1 MPSPVAGPSMP
12 SSKQAPLAAGSSIA
26 NVSDDSEDDFMP
38 ELPPEFAKTTAAP
51 KPSGPIGP
59 TLPVGFQRPADVEP
73 ESDDE
78 EQDEFAGPM
87 PLPSHLAHEDAETEG
102 VRALREREERQAEKD
117 RLERESKVLKREEW
131 MLVPPKELDL
141 PASVDPT
148 KIKSRGFKQTSK
160 PHSGTVDRQGGTGSL
175 WTETPAERAQR
186 LEDEAMGKR
195 RRAEDVAK
203 DMESE
208 DGNLDQLKR
217 RKRDREMRKQVEE
230 HNKAERGA
238 SLLDLHQTAS
248 SNVSKA
254 KTKAEKEKDKKEE
267 VVWDHDSMMG
277 LGGKLMSDKQ
287 KADMIRDAKG
297 LGGRFGGGSFL

>member
-1 MPSPVAGPSMP
+1 
-12 SSKQAPLAAGSSIA
+12 
-26 NVSDDSEDDFMP
+26 MP
-38 ELPPEFAKTTAAP
+38 ELPPGFKASD

-59 TLPVGFQRPADVEP
+59 SLPPGFDRSSEKTKHDED
-73 ESDDE
+73 SDEDHG
-78 EQDEFAGPM
+78 FTGPM
-87 PLPSHLAHEDAETEG
+87 PLPSYLVQNNDETEG

-141 PASVDPT
+141 PASIDPT

-160 PHSGTVDRQGGTGSL
+160 PHSGTVERQGGTGSL

-195 RRAEDVAK
+195 RRAEDK
-203 DMESE
+203 FIRSS
-208 DGNLDQLKR
+208 
-217 RKRDREMRKQVEE
+217 
-230 HNKAERGA
+230 
-238 SLLDLHQTAS
+238 SLLDLHKKAS
-248 SNVSKA
+248 SNISKS
-254 KTKAEKEKDKKEE
+254 KSKAEKEKDKKEA

-277 LGGKLMSDKQ
+277 LGGKLMGEKQ